1 MDNKNIGEKIRVLR
15 KSRNITINDL
25 GRLVG
30 MSKSTISMWETGQR
44 RPEYEELEKL
54 ATVFGKSISYFF
66 EDPEQN
72 VVTIVGRNG
81 TYKKFILSEK
91 DLKAIQNL
99 AESLSDANELAVNT
113 NEFLKA
119 EK

>member
-44 RPEYEELEKL
+44 RPEYEELDDNSKML
-54 ATVFGKSISYFF
+54 VINQGII
-66 EDPEQN
+66 D
-72 VVTIVGRNG
+72 
-81 TYKKFILSEK
+81 
-91 DLKAIQNL
+91 
-99 AESLSDANELAVNT
+99 VND
-113 NEFLKA
+113 
-119 EK
+119 